1 MSILNKV
8 ASFVTAVTE
17 LDADKVIIA
26 RGNYLKTDFN
36 DDIVVVDMLISTPA
50 GRSNDFNGEDEKL
63 TYMVRNKATFTL
75 DFFGTNALTNANKF
89 IARLNS
95 QQAYEFKRDNQIEV
109 FHNTVLTNV
118 KKIQG
123 KTVYDRYQVEI
134 MVKYSE
140 QFTEDVLRIDTV
152 EYTIVTNN

>member
-8 ASFVTAVTE
+8 ASFVTAVTA

-26 RGNYLKTDFN
+26 RGNYLNTDFK
-36 DDIVVVDMLISTPA
+36 DDIVTVDMLISTPV
-50 GRSNDFNGEDEKL
+50 GRSNAFNGEDEEL
-63 TYMVRNKATFTL
+63 TYTVRNKATFVL
-75 DFFGTNALTNANKF
+75 DFFGTDALTNANKF

-109 FHNTVLTNV
+109 FHNTTLTNV
-118 KKIQG
+118 KKLQG
-123 KTVYDRYQVEI
+123 KTLYDRYQIEI

-140 QFTEDVLRIDTV
+140 EFTDDVLRIDTA
-152 EYTIVTNN
+152 EYTIITNN